1 MPAVIAGYARSPF
14 TPSKRG
20 ALARTRPDDIAAT
33 VVNGLIRET
42 GVDPSLIEDL
52 IVGTAFPEAEQGFNV
67 ARMITF
73 LTDLPE
79 TVPGVTI
86 NRFCGS
92 SMQAIHDAVGRI
104 AMGAGDAF
112 IAGGI
117 ESMTRIPM
125 TGYNPMPNPRLSSEY
140 PEAFTSMGITAE
152 NLAEKYGISRQSQE
166 EFAVES
172 QSKASKAADNGA
184 LSEEIVP
191 IETDSGTVSEDGC
204 IRPGTDTATL
214 AGLRPAFLS
223 EGTVT
228 AGTSSPLTDG
238 AAFVLICSEDFA
250 ERNGLKP
257 LARIVSTA
265 VTGCAPD
272 IMGIGPVE
280 ATRKALSRAGLSIE
294 EIGVIELNEAFAAQS
309 LAVIEELGLDPAKVN
324 IEGGAIALGHPLGAS
339 GARITGKA
347 AQLMSKNDAKN
358 ALATMCV
365 GGGQGIATVLE
376 RI

>member
-1 MPAVIAGYARSPF
+1 MPVVIAGYARSPF
-14 TPSKRG
+14 TPAKKG
-20 ALARTRPDDIAAT
+20 GLARIRPDDIAAT
-33 VVNGLIRET
+33 VINGLLEET

-73 LTDLPE
+73 LTELPE

-104 AMGAGDAF
+104 SMGSGDAF

-125 TGYNPMPNPRLSSEY
+125 TGYNPMPNPKLGTEY
-140 PEAFTSMGITAE
+140 PQAFTSMGITAE
-152 NLAEKYGISRQSQE
+152 NLAEKYTISREKQE
-166 EFAVES
+166 IFAIES
-172 QSKASKAADNGA
+172 QTRASNAKKSGA
-184 LSEEIVP
+184 LESEIVP
-191 IETDSGTVSEDGC
+191 IATGQGVVSEDGC
-204 IRPGTDTATL
+204 IRPETNSVAL
-214 AGLRPAFLS
+214 AGLRPAFLAD
-223 EGTVT
+223 GTVT

-238 AAFVLICSEDFA
+238 AAFVLVCSEEFA
-250 ERNGLKP
+250 NQNGLEP
-257 LARIVSTA
+257 MARIVSSA
-265 VTGCAPD
+265 VTGCAPE

-280 ATRKALSRAGLSIE
+280 ATKKALDRAGLSIE
-294 EIGVIELNEAFAAQS
+294 QMDIIELNEAFAAQS
-309 LAVIEELGLDPAKVN
+309 LAVVEEMGLDLSKVN

-347 AQLMSKNDAKN
+347 AQLLRRNGAKY

>member
-1 MPAVIAGYARSPF
+1 MPVVIAGYARSPF
-14 TPSKRG
+14 TPAKKG
-20 ALARTRPDDIAAT
+20 GLARIRPDDIAAT
-33 VVNGLIRET
+33 VINGLLEET

-73 LTDLPE
+73 LTELPE

-104 AMGAGDAF
+104 SMGSGDAF

-125 TGYNPMPNPRLSSEY
+125 TGYNPMPNPKLGTEY
-140 PEAFTSMGITAE
+140 PQAFTSMGITAE
-152 NLAEKYGISRQSQE
+152 NLAEKYTISREKQE
-166 EFAVES
+166 IFAIES
-172 QSKASKAADNGA
+172 QTRASNAKKSGA
-184 LSEEIVP
+184 LESEIVP
-191 IETDSGTVSEDGC
+191 IATGQGVVSEDGC
-204 IRPGTDTATL
+204 IRPETDSVAL
-214 AGLRPAFLS
+214 AGLRPAFLAD
-223 EGTVT
+223 GTVT

-238 AAFVLICSEDFA
+238 AAFVLVCSEEFA
-250 ERNGLKP
+250 NQNGLEP
-257 LARIVSTA
+257 MARIVSSA
-265 VTGCAPD
+265 VTGCAPE

-280 ATRKALSRAGLSIE
+280 ATKKALDRAGLSIE
-294 EIGVIELNEAFAAQS
+294 QMDIIELNEAFAAQS
-309 LAVIEELGLDPAKVN
+309 LAVVEEMGLDLSKVN

-347 AQLMSKNDAKN
+347 AQLLRRNGAKY